1 MKVILI
7 IILIWVIKV
16 ILTKAISLLEVLI
29 SCAIKGKKINYNTN
43 KWNEYGRLKNENNN
57 NLWKYEIC

>member
-43 KWNEYGRLKNENNN
+43 KWNEYFADMSG
-57 NLWKYEIC
+57 

>member
-29 SCAIKGKKINYNTN
+29 SCAIKGKKINY
-43 KWNEYGRLKNENNN
+43 KFVVYENNS
-57 NLWKYEIC
+57 NLKVRCNYEKI